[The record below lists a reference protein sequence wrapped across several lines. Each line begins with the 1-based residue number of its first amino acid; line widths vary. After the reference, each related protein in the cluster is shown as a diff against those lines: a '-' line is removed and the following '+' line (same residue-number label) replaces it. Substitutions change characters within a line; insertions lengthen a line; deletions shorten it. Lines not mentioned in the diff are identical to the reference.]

1 MAEVLLLHVLT
12 QGSQSLR
19 ARAAELCA
27 ARNVLVDPSA
37 PSEGGEGSP
46 PQGGAPGGAV
56 RLSTEDRRRL
66 LGVLCVPPSPR
77 GAKDVWGDL
86 TEAGDAGGASG
97 GASGAADEL
106 LYQLERP
113 GDEHMYM
120 AGLWESEARAAY
132 AGSGGQGGADGGVQ
146 GGADGGGSVGEGE
159 EHLVR
164 QDRLVRLCIDHI
176 AIDARYAALRG
187 VAGEARAQLD
197 TLEAS
202 VDALGSRDPWL
213 VDQPAASADRA
224 AAAAAAGE
232 LVGLAE
238 ELAAQAEALRT
249 AACRL
254 TGDGSGRAGPMAG
267 PEQQPGPASS

>member
-27 ARNVLVDPSA
+27 ARNVLVDPSP

-77 GAKDVWGDL
+77 VAKDVWGDL
-86 TEAGDAGGASG
+86 TEAGDAGGAAG

-132 AGSGGQGGADGGVQ
+132 AGSGGQGGADGG
-146 GGADGGGSVGEGE
+146 GAVSEGE

-164 QDRLVRLCIDHI
+164 QDRLLRLCIDHI

-187 VAGEARAQLD
+187 VAGEARDQLD

>member
-86 TEAGDAGGASG
+86 TEAGDAGGALG

-132 AGSGGQGGADGGVQ
+132 AGRERPAPPQTRTVRGAVHLGQKQD
-146 GGADGGGSVGEGE
+146 
-159 EHLVR
+159 LC
-164 QDRLVRLCIDHI
+164 DRL
-176 AIDARYAALRG
+176 ARSKGLIGRG
-187 VAGEARAQLD
+187 RPKPEA
-197 TLEAS
+197 
-202 VDALGSRDPWL
+202 
-213 VDQPAASADRA
+213 
-224 AAAAAAGE
+224 
-232 LVGLAE
+232 
-238 ELAAQAEALRT
+238 
-249 AACRL
+249 
-254 TGDGSGRAGPMAG
+254 
-267 PEQQPGPASS
+267 